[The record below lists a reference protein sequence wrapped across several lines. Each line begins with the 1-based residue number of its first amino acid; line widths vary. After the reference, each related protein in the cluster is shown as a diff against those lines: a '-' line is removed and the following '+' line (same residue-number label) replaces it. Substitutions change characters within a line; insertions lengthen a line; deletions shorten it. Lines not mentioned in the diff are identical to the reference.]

1 MRPSTDAETI
11 QRQWATIHQSHPYE
25 EVSFG
30 YLLTAPNRKIVN
42 VNSTLLNWL
51 DYNVGEV
58 VGQKTFQDLLTIGNK
73 VYYETHQAA
82 LDSLQ
87 GYSQEISY
95 TLLTKNRE
103 RIDVFVNSKQHNNEE
118 GEQLFTEIFIFN
130 FPERKKYE
138 QELLKA
144 KKMAEEMSDAKTR
157 FISKVS
163 HEIRTPINA
172 ITGVSDLLMSN
183 AVNSEQVEL
192 LKTLQFSSNNLL
204 ELINDILDFSK
215 LEQEKMVLHPVTFNF
230 RKTLRYI
237 LGSFYPKVNNHRVTL
252 ELDFDESI
260 PEFVLG
266 DKIRIIQIVN
276 NLVSNAIKFTHDG
289 QIKISVQ
296 LLQRQQD
303 QLHLHFSVSDT
314 GIGITPEQRV
324 HIFDSFQ
331 QADTSI
337 TSQYGGT
344 GLGLSIT
351 KRLVELH
358 DSEIQLDSEIGK
370 GSTFHFLLNLQ
381 ESTQQSTVDTVDSNA
396 ASSVI
401 DLSNMRI
408 LLVEDNPSN
417 TLIAC
422 RFFDKWK
429 LPYDCA
435 LNGVEAVEKVQQ
447 KTYDVVLMDLNMP
460 IMDGITAARHIRALT
475 DDRFR
480 TLPIV
485 AMSAST
491 EIDKKEQLD
500 EVGIHQY
507 VLKPFIPEHLLRTL
521 QQFHPLATTT
531 PNQPIVNL
539 SWLFDLFG
547 DDTADLI
554 HYLSI
559 LTADWEQAHVNLRSS
574 VDSRNKTTYANVLHQ
589 LTPTMKMLHLDEL
602 LVLLEAGELQIDQA
616 STFAR
621 STYFENVLAHFDRV
635 IAALQNQRDQLVKSE
650 KEILP
655 AAPEE

>member
-1 MRPSTDAETI
+1 
-11 QRQWATIHQSHPYE
+11 
-25 EVSFG
+25 V
-30 YLLTAPNRKIVN
+30 
-42 VNSTLLNWL
+42 
-51 DYNVGEV
+51 
-58 VGQKTFQDLLTIGNK
+58 
-73 VYYETHQAA
+73 
-82 LDSLQ
+82 
-87 GYSQEISY
+87 
-95 TLLTKNRE
+95 
-103 RIDVFVNSKQHNNEE
+103 
-118 GEQLFTEIFIFN
+118 
-130 FPERKKYE
+130 
-138 QELLKA
+138 
-144 KKMAEEMSDAKTR
+144 
-157 FISKVS
+157 
-163 HEIRTPINA
+163 
-172 ITGVSDLLMSN
+172 
-183 AVNSEQVEL
+183 
-192 LKTLQFSSNNLL
+192 
-204 ELINDILDFSK
+204 
-215 LEQEKMVLHPVTFNF
+215 
-230 RKTLRYI
+230 
-237 LGSFYPKVNNHRVTL
+237 
-252 ELDFDESI
+252 
-260 PEFVLG
+260 
-266 DKIRIIQIVN
+266 
-276 NLVSNAIKFTHDG
+276 
-289 QIKISVQ
+289 KISVQ

-422 RFFDKWK
+422 RFFDQWK

-531 PNQPIVNL
+531 PNQPIVSL

-602 LVLLEAGELQIDQA
+602 LVLLKAGELQIDQA